1 MNHLSQHQAGQL
13 NIAIDGPAGAG
24 KSTVAQQVARVL
36 GYIYIDTGAMYRAVA
51 LHMLRNNIKPE
62 QVERVLEQIPHIQVT
77 LEPGVERQR
86 IRLNGEDVT
95 DSIRTSEVSMYASRF
110 AQIPAVREH
119 LVHMQRQLASNKG
132 VVMDGRDIGTH
143 VLPDAEMKWFL
154 TATVEERARRR
165 YAESNGSESISLEQL
180 MHDIAERDKQDET
193 RAISPLRQAQDAQL
207 LDTTNLTV
215 EQIVDHL
222 VKEAKLRMDGEL

>member
-1 MNHLSQHQAGQL
+1 MNQLSQQKAGQL

-24 KSTVAQQVARVL
+24 KSTVARQVARVL

-51 LHMLRNNIKPE
+51 LHMLRNHIKPE
-62 QVERVLEQIPHIQVT
+62 QVESVLEQIPHIQVT

-110 AQIPAVREH
+110 AQIPEVREH
-119 LVHMQRQLASNKG
+119 LVCMQRQLARHKG

-165 YAESNGSESISLEQL
+165 YAEFNGSESITLEEL

-193 RAISPLRQAQDAQL
+193 RAVSPLRQADDAKL
-207 LDTTNLTV
+207 LDTTSLTV

-222 VKEAKLRMDGEL
+222 VKEAKLRMEL